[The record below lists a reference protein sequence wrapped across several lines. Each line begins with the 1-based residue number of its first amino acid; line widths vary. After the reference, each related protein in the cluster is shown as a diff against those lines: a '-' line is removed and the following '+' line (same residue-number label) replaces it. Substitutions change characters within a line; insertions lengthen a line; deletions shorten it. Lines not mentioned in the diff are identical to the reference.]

1 MLLTPSHTHAHV
13 HSRCWPPLLQ
23 PIRVIYVDNAAQT
36 YRIWQKIIATDQPGG
51 VMVKQDAYHLKR
63 RFTSAVPRTHRLYK
77 AFCSELSDV
86 LLPVYAGEHERLG
99 PMDPKAFRRKAR
111 KHIPPGT
118 GQLVLGGVAAL
129 LQKYRA
135 APGGETFIT
144 ADVLKVL
151 ENQQALVG
159 PGLDLISGKFGMSMS
174 TLRAEGDMLLVLGCC
189 HACTIW
195 REFCTI
201 SWPGKGLTRVVL
213 A

>member
-1 MLLTPSHTHAHV
+1 
-13 HSRCWPPLLQ
+13 
-23 PIRVIYVDNAAQT
+23 
-36 YRIWQKIIATDQPGG
+36 
-51 VMVKQDAYHLKR
+51 MVKQDTYHLKR

-118 GQLVLGGVAAL
+118 GQLVLGGVASL

-159 PGLDLISGKFGMSMS
+159 PGLDLISGKFGMNMGI
-174 TLRAEGDMLLVLGCC
+174 LRAEGGMLVNAYDWYWAAAMRAVM
-189 HACTIW
+189 ACFSTVD
-195 REFCTI
+195 
-201 SWPGKGLTRVVL
+201 GKGILVVQAPGRHASKRMPGFL
-213 A
+213 ASLSRAVCEV